1 MVYHFTYLVA
11 PTIITLSPLYPVA
24 GFDELRE
31 LPAACELKIKY
42 NLRYFFEFL
51 AFETS
56 VVYIHIG
63 NMLTFFLFEYSVMW
77 IIALEFLL
85 NIF

>member
-1 MVYHFTYLVA
+1 MVYHFTYLLA
-11 PTIITLSPLYPVA
+11 PTIITLPPLYPVA

-31 LPAACELKIKY
+31 LLAAFELKIKH

-56 VVYIHIG
+56 VVYVRIG
-63 NMLTFFLFEYSVMW
+63 NMLTFFLFEYKVMW